1 MSNTKIGTGSQN
13 AGGTTIMMN
22 IEGLT
27 VRYGAIRALD
37 DVNLSVMP
45 GEILSV
51 IGANGAGKST
61 LLKTITGIIKPAAG
75 TIILDGVPINGLRP
89 DKIVR
94 LGITMVPE
102 GRRIF
107 PDLTVKENL
116 ELGGYAISDHTLKE
130 ELFSLILSTFP
141 RIKERLKQH
150 AGTLSGGEQ
159 QMLAMGRA
167 LMGNP
172 RLLLLDEPSMGLS
185 PIVTRE
191 IFSLIRF
198 INREKGISM
207 ILVEQNA
214 HMALEHS
221 ERTYVLENGRVT
233 MNGPSAEIKTNK
245 GVIEA
250 YLGV

>member
-1 MSNTKIGTGSQN
+1 MNEGTLVL
-13 AGGTTIMMN
+13 MR
-22 IEGLT
+22 IEGLR
-27 VRYGAIRALD
+27 VNYGTIKALEN
-37 DVNLSVMP
+37 VTLEVFP

-61 LLKTITGIIKPAAG
+61 LLKTVTGIIRPVAG
-75 TIILDGVPINGLRP
+75 GITFNGISIHGLRP

-102 GRRIF
+102 GRRVF
-107 PDLTVKENL
+107 PDLTVRENL
-116 ELGGYAISDHTLKE
+116 ELGGYAISERSLKND
-130 ELFSLILSTFP
+130 LFNLIMTTFP

-172 RLLLLDEPSMGLS
+172 KLLLLDEPSMGLS
-185 PIVTRE
+185 PIITKE
-191 IFSLIRF
+191 IFSLIRL
-198 INREKGISM
+198 INKEKGISM

-221 ERTYVLENGRVT
+221 ERTYVLENGKVT
-233 MNGPSAEIKTNK
+233 MHGPSGEIKSNPSI
-245 GVIEA
+245 IEA

>member
-1 MSNTKIGTGSQN
+1 MLMKV
-13 AGGTTIMMN
+13 
-22 IEGLT
+22 EGLT
-27 VRYGAIRALD
+27 VHYGAIRALD
-37 DVNLSVMP
+37 NILLEVMP

-61 LLKTITGIIKPAAG
+61 LLKTITGIIKPASG
-75 TIILDGVPINGLRP
+75 TITFEGKTINGLRP

-107 PDLTVKENL
+107 PDLSVKENL
-116 ELGGYAISDHTLKE
+116 ELGGYTISDTSLKE
-130 ELFSLILSTFP
+130 ELFSLILKTFP

-172 RLLLLDEPSMGLS
+172 KLLLLDEPSMGLA
-185 PIVTRE
+185 PFLVNE
-191 IFSLIRF
+191 IFKDHDALM
-198 INREKGISM
+198 KGAEALATEISENSP
-207 ILVEQNA
+207 LAVQASKDVLNYGVGKSVEDG
-214 HMALEHS
+214 LK
-221 ERTYVLENGRVT
+221 YVASISTNII
-233 MNGPSAEIKTNK
+233 PSNDLM
-245 GVIEA
+245 EA
-250 YLGV
+250 ITAFSMKRKPTFTGE

>member
-1 MSNTKIGTGSQN
+1 MDNNKFGVRSKEFGEKNVLMK
-13 AGGTTIMMN
+13 
-22 IEGLT
+22 IEGMT
-27 VRYGAIRALD
+27 VNYGAIRALD
-37 DVNLSVMP
+37 NVVLEVMP

-61 LLKTITGIIKPAAG
+61 LLKTITGIIKPVSG
-75 TIILDGVPINGLRP
+75 TITFDGTTINGLRP
-89 DKIVR
+89 DRIVR

-102 GRRIF
+102 GRRVF
-107 PDLTVKENL
+107 PDLSVKENL
-116 ELGGYAISDHTLKE
+116 ELGGYAISDHGLKE
-130 ELFSLILSTFP
+130 ELFNLIMTTFP

-172 RLLLLDEPSMGLS
+172 KLLLLDEPSMGLS
-185 PIVTRE
+185 PIITRE
-191 IFSLIRF
+191 IFSLIRL
-198 INREKGISM
+198 INKEKGISM
-207 ILVEQNA
+207 VLVEQNA
-214 HMALEHS
+214 HMALQHS

-233 MNGPSAEIKTNK
+233 MHGPSLEIKANPS
-245 GVIEA
+245 VVEA

>member
-1 MSNTKIGTGSQN
+1 ML
-13 AGGTTIMMN
+13 MV
-22 IEGLT
+22 IEKLS
-27 VRYGAIRALD
+27 VNYGAIKALD
-37 DVNLSVMP
+37 NVALEVYP

-61 LLKTITGIIKPAAG
+61 LLKTITGIIKPVAG
-75 TIILDGVPINGLRP
+75 EITFNGISIHGLRP

-102 GRRIF
+102 GRRVF
-107 PDLTVKENL
+107 PDLTVRENL
-116 ELGGYAISDHTLKE
+116 ELGGYAISEHALKN
-130 ELFSLILSTFP
+130 ELFNLIMTTFP

-172 RLLLLDEPSMGLS
+172 KLLLLDEPSMGLS
-185 PIVTRE
+185 PIITKE

-198 INREKGISM
+198 INKEKGISM

-221 ERTYVLENGRVT
+221 ERTYVFENGRVT
-233 MNGPSAEIKTNK
+233 MHGPSAEIKSNPSI
-245 GVIEA
+245 IEA

>member
-1 MSNTKIGTGSQN
+1 ML
-13 AGGTTIMMN
+13 MN
-22 IEGLT
+22 IEGLK
-27 VRYGAIRALD
+27 VNYGAIRALD
-37 DVNLSVMP
+37 HIDLEVMR

-61 LLKTITGIIKPAAG
+61 LLKTIAGIIKPVAG
-75 TIILDGVPINGLRP
+75 TITFNGTSINGLRP
-89 DKIVR
+89 DKVVR
-94 LGITMVPE
+94 MGITMVPE

-116 ELGGYAISDHTLKE
+116 ELGGYAISDHGLKE
-130 ELFSLILSTFP
+130 ELFDLILTTFP
-141 RIKERLKQH
+141 RIKERMKQH

-172 RLLLLDEPSMGLS
+172 KLLLLDEPSMGLS
-185 PIVTRE
+185 PIITRE
-191 IFSLIRF
+191 IFSLIRL
-198 INREKGISM
+198 INQEKGIAM

-221 ERTYVLENGRVT
+221 ERAYVLENGRVT
-233 MNGPSAEIKTNK
+233 MHGPSAEIKSNK
-245 GVIEA
+245 GIVEA

>member
-1 MSNTKIGTGSQN
+1 MNEGTLVL
-13 AGGTTIMMN
+13 MR
-22 IEGLT
+22 IEGLQ
-27 VRYGAIRALD
+27 VNYGTIKALEN
-37 DVNLSVMP
+37 VTLEVFP

-61 LLKTITGIIKPAAG
+61 LLKTVTGIIRPVAG
-75 TIILDGVPINGLRP
+75 GITFNGISIHGLRP

-102 GRRIF
+102 GRRVF
-107 PDLTVKENL
+107 PDLTVRENL
-116 ELGGYAISDHTLKE
+116 ELGGYAISERSLKND
-130 ELFSLILSTFP
+130 LFNLIMTTFP

-172 RLLLLDEPSMGLS
+172 KLLLLDEPSMGLS
-185 PIVTRE
+185 PIITKE
-191 IFSLIRF
+191 IFSLIRL
-198 INREKGISM
+198 INKEKGISM

-221 ERTYVLENGRVT
+221 ERTYVLENGKVT
-233 MNGPSAEIKTNK
+233 MHGPSGEIKSNPSI
-245 GVIEA
+245 IEA